1 MNMIPMKYMYI
12 LCNISGEIA
21 RYLDPTLPVLCLIVP
36 LIRFPPLHSLHFI
49 LATKKTEKSQISSK
63 YV

>member
-1 MNMIPMKYMYI
+1 MKYMYI
-12 LCNISGEIA
+12 LCNISGDIA

-36 LIRFPPLHSLHFI
+36 LIRFPPAF
-49 LATKKTEKSQISSK
+49 ATLYPCNKKTEKSQISSK